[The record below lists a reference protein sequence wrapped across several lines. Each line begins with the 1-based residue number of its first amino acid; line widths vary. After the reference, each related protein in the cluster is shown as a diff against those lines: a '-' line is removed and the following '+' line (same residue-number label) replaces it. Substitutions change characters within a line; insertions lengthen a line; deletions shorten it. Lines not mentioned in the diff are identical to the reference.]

1 MDSAMWDARYGEA
14 ELVWGAEPNRFL
26 PPVVEGLDPGTAI
39 DLACGE
45 GRNAIWLARN
55 GWAVTGVDF
64 SPTGIEKARLLA
76 EDTDVDWVVADVTT
90 FRPGRMYDLVI
101 IFYLHLG
108 ELAMA
113 STFANAIEALA
124 PGGTLFG
131 VGHALRNLTDGYG
144 GPPSPE
150 ILWTAERIGPLVT
163 DLEVVELGER
173 LRPVEAADTH
183 AVDLVLHA
191 RKRRPIGP

>member
-1 MDSAMWDARYGEA
+1 MWDARYGEA

-26 PPVVEGLDPGTAI
+26 PPVAEGLEPGTAI

-55 GWAVTGVDF
+55 GWTVTGVDF
-64 SPTGIEKARLLA
+64 SATGIDKGRQLA
-76 EDTDVDWVVADVTT
+76 GDTEVDWVVADVTT
-90 FRPGRMYDLVI
+90 FRPGRMYDLVV

-108 ELAMA
+108 ALAMA

-144 GPPSPE
+144 GPPAPE
-150 ILWTAERIGPLVT
+150 ILWTVEGIGPLVK
-163 DLEVVELGER
+163 DLQVIELGER
-173 LRPVEAADTH
+173 LRPVEAADAH
-183 AVDLVLHA
+183 AVDLVVHA
-191 RKRRPIGP
+191 RRG